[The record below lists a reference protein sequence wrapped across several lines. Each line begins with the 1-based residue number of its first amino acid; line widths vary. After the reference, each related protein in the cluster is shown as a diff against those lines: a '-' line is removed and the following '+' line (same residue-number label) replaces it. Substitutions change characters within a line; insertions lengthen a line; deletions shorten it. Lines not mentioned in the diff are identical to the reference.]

1 LLALAGRWPAAA
13 FFYAVTAFLLQ
24 FFRDPERTPEG
35 GSDTLVSPADG
46 TVLSI
51 TEPPEAPAGARR
63 RLSIF
68 MSVFNCHV
76 NRSPV
81 YGRLSDYAYVRGR
94 KEAAFAD
101 KASVENEQNRITL
114 ASPKG
119 QVTFKQI
126 AGALARRIVFY
137 PRMGDELR
145 RGQRIGLIKFGSR
158 VDLFLPDDAEVLVAR
173 GDKLKAGQSAIAR
186 WGPAS

>member
-1 LLALAGRWPAAA
+1 MNIASRASELHHPGAQD
-13 FFYAVTAFLLQ
+13 VV
-24 FFRDPERTPEG
+24 DVE
-35 GSDTLVSPADG
+35 DADG
-46 TVLSI
+46 
-51 TEPPEAPAGARR
+51 
-63 RLSIF
+63 F
-68 MSVFNCHV
+68 
-76 NRSPV
+76 SP
-81 YGRLSDYAYVRGR
+81 
-94 KEAAFAD
+94 
-101 KASVENEQNRITL
+101 VENEQNRITL